1 VRSAPH
7 RETNHEFGIAENL
20 EGFLILLIEQDLQLA
35 RSITAELEAVHA
47 DVALARTPAEAMQ
60 QLRNF
65 SWSWSAVIT
74 DLAGQD
80 FSNLARAQRIP
91 LLLHTN
97 RVPPDLTAPI
107 VRRPARPGAIRD
119 AICRLI
125 N

>member
-1 VRSAPH
+1 VRSASH
-7 RETNHEFGIAENL
+7 RETNHEPGIATNL

-60 QLRNF
+60 QLRKF
-65 SWSWSAVIT
+65 SWSAVIT

-80 FSNLARAQRIP
+80 FSNLVRAQRIP
-91 LLLHTN
+91 LILHTN
-97 RVPPDLTAPI
+97 RVPLDLTAPI